1 MASQIDICNLALSWI
16 GGKKIYDLAEN
27 SVEAQL
33 VSTNYPLS
41 RDAVLAARMWTF
53 ATKQATPSP
62 AVGTPPVPWTYQ
74 YLIPSDCLRVFRVTD
89 GNDIALGNQGANNLP
104 WERQG
109 QYILC
114 DSSSI
119 IMTYVTQ
126 VLDPTLFSPGLVQ
139 ALAARMAADL
149 AVTYTEN
156 RSLQADL
163 WKIYDEKMKEA
174 AAVDGGQ
181 GRNDR
186 FNKPVTFL
194 GRRRYS

>member
-16 GGKKIYDLAEN
+16 GGKKIADLAEN

-33 VSTNYPLS
+33 VSTNYPMS

-53 ATKQATPSP
+53 ATKQASPTPT
-62 AVGTPPVPWTYQ
+62 AGTPPVPWTFMYQ
-74 YLIPSDCLRVFRVTD
+74 IPTDCLRVFRVVD
-89 GNDIALGNQGANNLP
+89 GQLYKIL
-104 WERQG
+104 WIRQG

-114 DSSSI
+114 DSSAI
-119 IMTYVTQ
+119 VMTYVSQ
-126 VLDPTLFSPGLVQ
+126 VLDTTLYSPGLVQ

-181 GRNDR
+181 GISDR
-186 FNKPVTFL
+186 LNRAPTYL
-194 GRRRYS
+194 GQRRYT

>member
-16 GGKKIYDLAEN
+16 GGKKIADLAEN

-33 VSTNYPLS
+33 VSTNYPMS

-53 ATKQATPSP
+53 ATKQASPTPT
-62 AVGTPPVPWTYQ
+62 AGTPPVPWTYQ
-74 YLIPSDCLRVFRVTD
+74 YQIPTDCLRVFRVVD
-89 GNDIALGNQGANNLP
+89 GNQNPLP
-104 WERQG
+104 WVRQG
-109 QYILC
+109 NYVLC
-114 DSSSI
+114 DASAI
-119 IMTYVTQ
+119 IMVYVSQ
-126 VLDPTLFSPGLVQ
+126 VLDTTLFSPGLVQ

-174 AAVDGGQ
+174 AAVDGSQ
-181 GRNDR
+181 GRSDQINK
-186 FNKPVTFL
+186 NKPTYL
-194 GRRRYS
+194 GTRRYT